1 MGGAICLPAN
11 KKGDKNIIW
20 IDPNINNDENKEYSK
35 KLKLMNMGSVGLFTK
50 IDESLEYLKKI
61 KFNDTKIIIS
71 GRLYSDFIKNF
82 KVNILDMYIAPKIIV
97 FTSNRDRFIENNEDY
112 KDITNIFYTNGG
124 VACEFNEVKVFLEKD
139 SIDIQ
144 ENETEPIKTNETY
157 DLQLTFEYI
166 DKKEKLML
174 PLLFKSLIDKT
185 TNKDMENYNK
195 YNKSVFE
202 KYSNQNEK
210 IKTLFGPIKSMRNI
224 PIEILSKYYARLY
237 TSDSDFHKNLNKD
250 LGLKKKVPY
259 IEPIPFIK
267 ILYEGVKLKSLPL
280 ASQQILFRY
289 SLISVQEINNIEK
302 YIEKK
307 IIGLPSS
314 IVFSRSFMSFSKDI
328 RIAER
333 FKKKNLPPNLC
344 GVLYILEKDDTIGYD
359 LSTHC
364 DIQNISF
371 FPNEKEVLFFPFS
384 AFEIKD
390 IKEKNN
396 LGEKYYEIKLLY
408 LGKYLKE
415 IKNDKN
421 LTTKE
426 NKIPDTEYKKQLTE
440 LGLIEK
446 TKMEKINTQSLY
458 NSFKL
463 YKKEVNHKDN
473 FIIGEIVINSEDIN
487 KNIQIIN
494 SFENANLYDS
504 SENQYKFK
512 NEEEIKNNIQIKIE
526 GQKIDFTYL
535 MKFGKEGKY
544 KIKYTFTNSLTNI
557 NCLFY
562 GCHTLTNL
570 DLSHFNTKDV
580 TNMNNMFYGCKSLKN
595 LNLSNFN
602 TQKVNDMSR
611 MFYGCESLTD
621 LTLSDF
627 NTKKV
632 IDMSEMFCI
641 CKALKTLDLS
651 NFNTESVENMSEM
664 FCGCKALKTLDL
676 SNFNTKNV
684 NKMVK
689 MFYGC
694 QVLKNLDLSNFDTKN
709 TKDMNEM
716 FHWCEKLKNDNVKTK
731 DEKIKELIKK

>member
-1 MGGAICLPAN
+1 
-11 KKGDKNIIW
+11 
-20 IDPNINNDENKEYSK
+20 
-35 KLKLMNMGSVGLFTK
+35 
-50 IDESLEYLKKI
+50 
-61 KFNDTKIIIS
+61 
-71 GRLYSDFIKNF
+71 
-82 KVNILDMYIAPKIIV
+82 
-97 FTSNRDRFIENNEDY
+97 
-112 KDITNIFYTNGG
+112 
-124 VACEFNEVKVFLEKD
+124 
-139 SIDIQ
+139 
-144 ENETEPIKTNETY
+144 
-157 DLQLTFEYI
+157 
-166 DKKEKLML
+166 
-174 PLLFKSLIDKT
+174 
-185 TNKDMENYNK
+185 
-195 YNKSVFE
+195 
-202 KYSNQNEK
+202 
-210 IKTLFGPIKSMRNI
+210 
-224 PIEILSKYYARLY
+224 
-237 TSDSDFHKNLNKD
+237 
-250 LGLKKKVPY
+250 
-259 IEPIPFIK
+259 
-267 ILYEGVKLKSLPL
+267 
-280 ASQQILFRY
+280 
-289 SLISVQEINNIEK
+289 
-302 YIEKK
+302 
-307 IIGLPSS
+307 
-314 IVFSRSFMSFSKDI
+314 MSFSKDI

-371 FPNEKEVLFFPFS
+371 FPNEKEVLFLPFS

-396 LGEKYYEIKLLY
+396 LGEKLYEIKLLY

-426 NKIPDTEYKKQLTE
+426 NEIPNTEYKKQLTE

-473 FIIGEIVINSEDIN
+473 FIIGEIVINSNDIN
-487 KNIQIIN
+487 KDIQIIN
-494 SFENANLYDS
+494 SFENANLYDF

-570 DLSHFNTKDV
+570 DLSHFNTKNV

-621 LTLSDF
+621 LILSDF
-627 NTKKV
+627 NTQKV

-641 CKALKTLDLS
+641 CKALKKLDLS

-731 DEKIKELIKK
+731 DEKIKELIKN